1 MILLQPKLQLIG
13 LMGKTLMEDPSRC
26 RLLPGG
32 LSSVKEAAVEEE
44 VVAAED
50 VVVEVLEAEVALEVV
65 VVVPHLMSEEET
77 GRVLTARVEI

>member
-65 VVVPHLMSEEET
+65 VPHLMSEEET

>member
-1 MILLQPKLQLIG
+1 
-13 LMGKTLMEDPSRC
+13 MEDPSRC

-32 LSSVKEAAVEEE
+32 LSSVKEEVAEAA

-50 VVVEVLEAEVALEVV
+50 AVAVVLEAEVALEVV
-65 VVVPHLMSEEET
+65 VPHLMLEEET

>member
-1 MILLQPKLQLIG
+1 MIHPQPKPQLIG
-13 LMGKTLMEDPSRC
+13 LMGKILMEDPSRC

-32 LSSVKEAAVEEE
+32 LSSVKEEVAEAA

-50 VVVEVLEAEVALEVV
+50 AVAVVLEAEVALEVV
-65 VVVPHLMSEEET
+65 VPHLMLEEET